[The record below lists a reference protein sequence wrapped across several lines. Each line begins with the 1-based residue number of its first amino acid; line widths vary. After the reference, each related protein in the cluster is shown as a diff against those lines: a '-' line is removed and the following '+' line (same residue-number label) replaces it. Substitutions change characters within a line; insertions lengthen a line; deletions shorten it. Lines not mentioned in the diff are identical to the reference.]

1 LHTVEYHKKR
11 CAFTFIKRCY
21 SVSVFK
27 GGAGIAA
34 LFQSNAFSKKV
45 KIMVKYKLKEQ
56 VDPRDVAA
64 PRTYN
69 AVKATQETLT
79 LRDFARRISREST
92 VSSMDAMAVLEGLLQ
107 IIPDEIA
114 NGKIIKLGDFGTFRS
129 TLSSEGAATQEEF
142 HVSNIKGL
150 NVRFR
155 PAKEF
160 SKQLANLDFQLIS

>member
-1 LHTVEYHKKR
+1 M
-11 CAFTFIKRCY
+11 I
-21 SVSVFK
+21 
-27 GGAGIAA
+27 
-34 LFQSNAFSKKV
+34 N
-45 KIMVKYKLKEQ
+45 YKLKEQ
-56 VDPRDVAA
+56 VDPRDVTA
-64 PRTYN
+64 PKTFLP
-69 AVKATQETLT
+69 VKQKQETLT

-129 TLSSEGAATQEEF
+129 TIPSEPAITKEEF
-142 HVSNIKGL
+142 HVSKIKGL

-160 SKQLANLDFQLIS
+160 TKQISNIDFQMVS

>member
-1 LHTVEYHKKR
+1 M
-11 CAFTFIKRCY
+11 I
-21 SVSVFK
+21 
-27 GGAGIAA
+27 
-34 LFQSNAFSKKV
+34 Q
-45 KIMVKYKLKEQ
+45 YKLKEQ
-56 VDPRDVAA
+56 VDPRDVNAA
-64 PRTYN
+64 RTFLP
-69 AVKATQETLT
+69 VKQKQETLT

-129 TLSSEGAATQEEF
+129 TISSEPAVSIEAF
-142 HVSNIKGL
+142 HVSKIKGL

-160 SKQLANLDFQLIS
+160 TKQISTIDFQMVS